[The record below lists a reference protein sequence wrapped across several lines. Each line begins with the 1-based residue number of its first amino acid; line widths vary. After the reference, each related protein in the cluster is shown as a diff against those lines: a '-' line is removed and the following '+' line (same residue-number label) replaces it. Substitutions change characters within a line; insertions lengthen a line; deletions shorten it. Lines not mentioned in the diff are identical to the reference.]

1 MESLFG
7 GRRLKGRFFLHF
19 VLDVVAL
26 QELMKEK
33 FIGQDE
39 HPHAVQKDPSVAEQA
54 GLCENVWFGFGVA
67 PGSSYD
73 LGGILE

>member
-7 GRRLKGRFFLHF
+7 GHRLKGRFFPHF

-33 FIGQDE
+33 FVSQDE
-39 HPHAVQKDPSVAEQA
+39 HLLPRDTTCV
-54 GLCENVWFGFGVA
+54 
-67 PGSSYD
+67 
-73 LGGILE
+73 